1 MGRIG
6 SEKSDLMR
14 FRLQCG
20 RSLSVDMAKVNS
32 LSAHTL
38 ALVIHDKAT
47 LTANSTTIP
56 AGGSVTLTCDVK
68 ESADLEYEWFRQT
81 SSNEKSII
89 TNESGRAISVSE
101 GGNYTCRAEGKN
113 IIITESDS
121 VTVQET
127 VRNRITVKLQH
138 SWSQIFTGETI
149 TLRCEIQGGEGKVW
163 KYEWTAPNTN
173 SPPTSSEYRISTVS
187 VSHSGD
193 YRCRGSSDY
202 LLTGWSDA
210 FRLTVSYKPRATLTA
225 GTTIIPV
232 GGSVTLS
239 CSVQSSDGWK
249 YEWFRR
255 TQRTSEGQIRDQQN
269 RDIRVSQGGI
279 YSCRGT
285 RGNPVYYTDI
295 SDDVTI
301 EKTFSNKVVVK
312 QQPNWPQIFRGE
324 TITLTCE
331 VQEGGETTEWEYEW
345 RGPRTPTQWTH
356 NNDVTFRVSES
367 SSGDYMCKSRRR
379 DDSYSSTEWSEAF
392 TLSGSSLNKPTV
404 TLQPSWT
411 QIYSGETVTVRCE
424 IQGGDTEWDYEW
436 ETNSMIKA
444 PNQNEY
450 RIRSASSSN
459 SGNYRCKGRM
469 KSSQHKTTEWSD
481 SVTLT
486 VSDNKPRP
494 VLTVSPS
501 WLSPGASVTL
511 NCEVEHPSAGWSFY
525 WYKAV
530 PDLSEKSSSYELLP
544 DGSGTAQDSYIIHGQ
559 THTAGYVCRAGRGD
573 PEYHTDHSQPEFVW
587 SADVHSAASLTVSP
601 DRVQHFTSDS
611 VSLTCEGNFTEWRV
625 RKFSEDGR
633 LYSDCRRMTGSTC
646 NINTSKSDTAVYWC
660 ESGSGEF
667 SSAVNI
673 TVQNDGNGPIL
684 VSPVHPVTEGASVSL
699 SCSLRTQKILSN
711 VFFYHNDKLIQ
722 NDTRGELKISAVSKS
737 DEGFYKCQYSGRES
751 AQSWMSVKVTV
762 STPESSSFS
771 LLMIFRLILGFLF
784 IFLPFFLFGFR
795 CYKVDKPRA
804 TLTAGTTIIP
814 VGGSVTL
821 TCSVQSSDGWKYEW
835 FRRTQRTSE
844 VQIRDQQNRDIR
856 VSQGGIYSCR
866 GTRGNPV
873 YYTDISDEV
882 TIEKTFSNKVV
893 VKQQPN
899 WPQIFRGETITLTC
913 EVQEGGETTE
923 WEYEWRGPSTPTQWT
938 HNNDVTFRVSESSSG
953 DYMCK
958 SRRRDDSYSST
969 EWSEAFTLSGS
980 TSKPRATLTAQS
992 SVIPAGG
999 SVTLSCSMEGSAGWK
1014 FDWFRRDS
1022 VSSKAQLMR
1031 GNEANRVISVSQGG
1045 LYHCRGGRGDPVYYT
1060 EDSSDVTVTETF
1072 PSKPTVTLQPSWTQI
1087 YSGETVTVR
1096 CEIQGGEGAQWT
1108 YEWRAAKLNTPP
1120 TSNEHRIIR
1129 ATESDSGGYSCRGR
1143 RDYFFSEWSDIITL
1157 TVSYKPKAKL
1167 RADNTAVPVGGSV
1180 TLTCSV
1186 NPSSSSGWK
1195 YYWYRDEKSSE
1206 ALTTQDA
1213 VFHSNGQISVSQEGL
1228 YRCRGGRGNP
1238 VYYTED
1244 SQSVRIGKTVT
1255 ASNRPVVTLYPNWS
1269 EIYRGETITVRC
1281 EIHGGDTE
1289 WDYEWE
1295 TNSRIKAP
1303 NQNEYRIRSAS
1314 SSNSGNYR
1322 CKGRMKSSQHK
1333 TTEWSDSVTL
1343 TVSDNKP
1350 RPVLTVSPSWLSP
1363 GASVTLNCEVEH
1375 PSAGWSF
1382 YWYKA
1387 VPDLSEKSS
1396 SYELLPDGSGTAQD
1410 SYIIHG
1416 QTHTA
1421 GYVCRAGRGDP
1432 EYHTDHSQPKFVWS
1446 ADVHSAASLTV
1457 SPDRVQHF
1465 TSDSVSLTCEGNFTE
1480 WRVRKFSEDGRLYS
1494 DCRRMTGS
1502 TCNINTSK
1510 SDTAVYWCES
1520 GSGEFSSA
1528 VNITVQNDGN
1538 GPILVSPVHPVTEGA
1553 SVSLSCSL
1561 RTQKI
1566 LSNVFFYHNDKLI
1579 QNDTRGE
1586 LKISAVSKSDEG
1598 FYKCQYSGRES
1609 AQSWMSVKGEQDQN
1623 I

>member
-1 MGRIG
+1 
-6 SEKSDLMR
+6 
-14 FRLQCG
+14 RLDKYG
-20 RSLSVDMAKVNS
+20 VYFLSLFF
-32 LSAHTL
+32 
-38 ALVIHDKAT
+38 I
-47 LTANSTTIP
+47 TA
-56 AGGSVTLTCDVK
+56 D
-68 ESADLEYEWFRQT
+68 
-81 SSNEKSII
+81 
-89 TNESGRAISVSE
+89 
-101 GGNYTCRAEGKN
+101 
-113 IIITESDS
+113 
-121 VTVQET
+121 
-127 VRNRITVKLQH
+127 
-138 SWSQIFTGETI
+138 
-149 TLRCEIQGGEGKVW
+149 
-163 KYEWTAPNTN
+163 
-173 SPPTSSEYRISTVS
+173 
-187 VSHSGD
+187 
-193 YRCRGSSDY
+193 
-202 LLTGWSDA
+202 
-210 FRLTVSYKPRATLTA
+210 KPRATLTA

-232 GGSVTLS
+232 GGSVTLT

-255 TQRTSEGQIRDQQN
+255 TQRTSEVQIRDQQN
-269 RDIRVSQGGI
+269 RDIRVSEGGI

-392 TLSGSSLNKPTV
+392 TLSGS
-404 TLQPSWT
+404 
-411 QIYSGETVTVRCE
+411 
-424 IQGGDTEWDYEW
+424 
-436 ETNSMIKA
+436 
-444 PNQNEY
+444 
-450 RIRSASSSN
+450 
-459 SGNYRCKGRM
+459 
-469 KSSQHKTTEWSD
+469 
-481 SVTLT
+481 
-486 VSDNKPRP
+486 
-494 VLTVSPS
+494 
-501 WLSPGASVTL
+501 
-511 NCEVEHPSAGWSFY
+511 
-525 WYKAV
+525 
-530 PDLSEKSSSYELLP
+530 
-544 DGSGTAQDSYIIHGQ
+544 
-559 THTAGYVCRAGRGD
+559 
-573 PEYHTDHSQPEFVW
+573 
-587 SADVHSAASLTVSP
+587 
-601 DRVQHFTSDS
+601 
-611 VSLTCEGNFTEWRV
+611 
-625 RKFSEDGR
+625 
-633 LYSDCRRMTGSTC
+633 
-646 NINTSKSDTAVYWC
+646 
-660 ESGSGEF
+660 
-667 SSAVNI
+667 
-673 TVQNDGNGPIL
+673 
-684 VSPVHPVTEGASVSL
+684 
-699 SCSLRTQKILSN
+699 
-711 VFFYHNDKLIQ
+711 
-722 NDTRGELKISAVSKS
+722 
-737 DEGFYKCQYSGRES
+737 
-751 AQSWMSVKVTV
+751 
-762 STPESSSFS
+762 
-771 LLMIFRLILGFLF
+771 
-784 IFLPFFLFGFR
+784 
-795 CYKVDKPRA
+795 
-804 TLTAGTTIIP
+804 
-814 VGGSVTL
+814 
-821 TCSVQSSDGWKYEW
+821 
-835 FRRTQRTSE
+835 
-844 VQIRDQQNRDIR
+844 
-856 VSQGGIYSCR
+856 
-866 GTRGNPV
+866 
-873 YYTDISDEV
+873 
-882 TIEKTFSNKVV
+882 
-893 VKQQPN
+893 
-899 WPQIFRGETITLTC
+899 
-913 EVQEGGETTE
+913 
-923 WEYEWRGPSTPTQWT
+923 
-938 HNNDVTFRVSESSSG
+938 
-953 DYMCK
+953 
-958 SRRRDDSYSST
+958 
-969 EWSEAFTLSGS
+969 

-992 SVIPAGG
+992 SIIPAGG
-999 SVTLSCSMEGSAGWK
+999 SVTLSCSVEGSAGWK

-1060 EDSSDVTVTETF
+1060 EDSSDVTVVETF

-1108 YEWRAAKLNTPP
+1108 YEWRAAKLNTRPTSNEYRIIRATESDSGGYSCRGRRDYFFTEWSDIITLTVSSSKPRATLTAHSSIIPAGGSVTLSCSVEGSAGWKFDWFRRDSVSSKAQLMRGNEANRVISVSQGGLYHCRGGRGDPVYYTEDSSDVTVVEIFPSKPTVTLQPSWTQIYSGETVTVRCEIQGGEGAQWTYEWRAAKLNTRP

-1157 TVSYKPKAKL
+1157 TVSY
-1167 RADNTAVPVGGSV
+1167 
-1180 TLTCSV
+1180 
-1186 NPSSSSGWK
+1186 
-1195 YYWYRDEKSSE
+1195 
-1206 ALTTQDA
+1206 
-1213 VFHSNGQISVSQEGL
+1213 
-1228 YRCRGGRGNP
+1228 
-1238 VYYTED
+1238 
-1244 SQSVRIGKTVT
+1244 
-1255 ASNRPVVTLYPNWS
+1255 
-1269 EIYRGETITVRC
+1269 
-1281 EIHGGDTE
+1281 
-1289 WDYEWE
+1289 
-1295 TNSRIKAP
+1295 
-1303 NQNEYRIRSAS
+1303 
-1314 SSNSGNYR
+1314 
-1322 CKGRMKSSQHK
+1322 
-1333 TTEWSDSVTL
+1333 
-1343 TVSDNKP
+1343 KP

-1609 AQSWMSVKGEQDQN
+1609 AQSWMSVKVTVSGADVSSSPVWLIVGLVCGVFLIIILLLLLYRCRTTNSLTVIAHMSIKVSQ
-1623 I
+1623 

>member
-1 MGRIG
+1 MNTIQQG
-6 SEKSDLMR
+6 SQTPVLEGMEKLHDTGLRGMEFETPVIWNMTDKPKAKLRADNTAVPVGGSVTLTCSVNPSSSSGWKYYWYRDEKSSEALTTQDAVFHSNGQISVSQEGLYR
-14 FRLQCG
+14 CRGGRGNPVYYTEDSQEVQINTTVLAAVKLQHGWSQIFTGETITLRCEIQGGEGKVWKYEWTAPNTNSPPTSSEYRISRVSVSHSGDYRCRGSSDYLLTGWSDAFRLTVSSSKP
-20 RSLSVDMAKVNS
+20 R
-32 LSAHTL
+32 
-38 ALVIHDKAT
+38 AT
-47 LTANSTTIP
+47 LTAQSSVLPAGGSVTLSCSVEGSAGWKFDWFRRDSVSSKAQLMRGNEANRVISVSQGGLYHCRGGRGDPVYYTEDSSDVTVVETFPSKPTVTLQPSWTQIYSGETVTVRCEIQGGEGAQWTYEWRAAKLNTPPTSNEYRIIRATESDSGGYSCRGRRDYFFSEWSDIITLTVSSSKPRATLTAQSSVIP
-56 AGGSVTLTCDVK
+56 AGGSVTLSCSV
-68 ESADLEYEWFRQT
+68 EGSAGWKFDWFRRDSQFSGAQKIGAGT
-81 SSNEKSII
+81 SEHTISI
-89 TNESGRAISVSE
+89 SE
-101 GGNYTCRAEGKN
+101 GGIYYCRGGRGDPVFS
-113 IIITESDS
+113 TEDS
-121 VTVQET
+121 APVTIQKQVLAA
-127 VRNRITVKLQH
+127 VKLQH

-173 SPPTSSEYRISTVS
+173 SPPTSSEYRISRVS

-210 FRLTVSYKPRATLTA
+210 FRLTVS
-225 GTTIIPV
+225 
-232 GGSVTLS
+232 S
-239 CSVQSSDGWK
+239 
-249 YEWFRR
+249 
-255 TQRTSEGQIRDQQN
+255 
-269 RDIRVSQGGI
+269 
-279 YSCRGT
+279 
-285 RGNPVYYTDI
+285 
-295 SDDVTI
+295 
-301 EKTFSNKVVVK
+301 
-312 QQPNWPQIFRGE
+312 
-324 TITLTCE
+324 
-331 VQEGGETTEWEYEW
+331 
-345 RGPRTPTQWTH
+345 
-356 NNDVTFRVSES
+356 
-367 SSGDYMCKSRRR
+367 
-379 DDSYSSTEWSEAF
+379 
-392 TLSGSSLNKPTV
+392 
-404 TLQPSWT
+404 
-411 QIYSGETVTVRCE
+411 
-424 IQGGDTEWDYEW
+424 
-436 ETNSMIKA
+436 
-444 PNQNEY
+444 
-450 RIRSASSSN
+450 
-459 SGNYRCKGRM
+459 
-469 KSSQHKTTEWSD
+469 
-481 SVTLT
+481 
-486 VSDNKPRP
+486 
-494 VLTVSPS
+494 
-501 WLSPGASVTL
+501 
-511 NCEVEHPSAGWSFY
+511 
-525 WYKAV
+525 
-530 PDLSEKSSSYELLP
+530 
-544 DGSGTAQDSYIIHGQ
+544 
-559 THTAGYVCRAGRGD
+559 
-573 PEYHTDHSQPEFVW
+573 
-587 SADVHSAASLTVSP
+587 
-601 DRVQHFTSDS
+601 
-611 VSLTCEGNFTEWRV
+611 
-625 RKFSEDGR
+625 
-633 LYSDCRRMTGSTC
+633 
-646 NINTSKSDTAVYWC
+646 
-660 ESGSGEF
+660 
-667 SSAVNI
+667 
-673 TVQNDGNGPIL
+673 
-684 VSPVHPVTEGASVSL
+684 
-699 SCSLRTQKILSN
+699 
-711 VFFYHNDKLIQ
+711 
-722 NDTRGELKISAVSKS
+722 
-737 DEGFYKCQYSGRES
+737 
-751 AQSWMSVKVTV
+751 
-762 STPESSSFS
+762 
-771 LLMIFRLILGFLF
+771 
-784 IFLPFFLFGFR
+784 
-795 CYKVDKPRA
+795 
-804 TLTAGTTIIP
+804 
-814 VGGSVTL
+814 
-821 TCSVQSSDGWKYEW
+821 
-835 FRRTQRTSE
+835 
-844 VQIRDQQNRDIR
+844 
-856 VSQGGIYSCR
+856 
-866 GTRGNPV
+866 
-873 YYTDISDEV
+873 
-882 TIEKTFSNKVV
+882 
-893 VKQQPN
+893 
-899 WPQIFRGETITLTC
+899 
-913 EVQEGGETTE
+913 
-923 WEYEWRGPSTPTQWT
+923 
-938 HNNDVTFRVSESSSG
+938 
-953 DYMCK
+953 
-958 SRRRDDSYSST
+958 
-969 EWSEAFTLSGS
+969 
-980 TSKPRATLTAQS
+980 SKPRATLTAHS

-999 SVTLSCSMEGSAGWK
+999 SVTLSCSVEGSAGWK

-1060 EDSSDVTVTETF
+1060 EDSSDVTVTETL

-1244 SQSVRIGKTVT
+1244 SQSVRIGKT

-1295 TNSRIKAP
+1295 TNSMIKAP

-1480 WRVRKFSEDGRLYS
+1480 WRVRKFPEDGRLYS

-1609 AQSWMSVKGEQDQN
+1609 AQSWMSVKVTVSGADSSSSPVWLIVGLVCGVSLIIILLLLLYRCRQSKCADKPPDVIYSNIELENFGNKWKHHKPEQSAVYTNVKTGAAEDSLMYAEVKQPKKEKAKKN
-1623 I
+1623 KGQ